1 MTHDIGWDTLIE
13 HCVRIVRSARVRSTV
28 GAVKRSTF
36 FFNVFVCYVC
46 VTCSSMALC
55 RDTQFGRACFED
67 GFFSVV
73 AW

>member
-36 FFNVFVCYVC
+36 FSTFSFVMFV
-46 VTCSSMALC
+46 
-55 RDTQFGRACFED
+55 
-67 GFFSVV
+67 
-73 AW
+73 